1 VFTPTT
7 LPFITAIT
15 IATTVATVAARIKRG
30 EPAESTLFNTGKCTW
45 PDALLGAMHASLVTP
60 SLFGGNCVTA

>member
-15 IATTVATVAARIKRG
+15 IAAIAATVAARIKRG
-30 EPAESTLFNTGKCTW
+30 ESAESTLFNTGK
-45 PDALLGAMHASLVTP
+45 
-60 SLFGGNCVTA
+60 